1 MFLKQKFGIRKR
13 LINHHGY
20 LVAIE
25 SRGPVQLF
33 STFQIFPYPPNVET
47 IFQAFGSK
55 LRTKN
60 VETFHCCVCCN
71 PDNLRL
77 DLERNKWSA
86 YKRQLH
92 STG

>member
-1 MFLKQKFGIRKR
+1 VDRNLRNKLNNSHPKKKKILKQKFGIWKR
-13 LINHHGY
+13 LINNHGN

-60 VETFHCCVCCN
+60 VETYY
-71 PDNLRL
+71 LSL
-77 DLERNKWSA
+77 
-86 YKRQLH
+86 LH
-92 STG
+92 ML